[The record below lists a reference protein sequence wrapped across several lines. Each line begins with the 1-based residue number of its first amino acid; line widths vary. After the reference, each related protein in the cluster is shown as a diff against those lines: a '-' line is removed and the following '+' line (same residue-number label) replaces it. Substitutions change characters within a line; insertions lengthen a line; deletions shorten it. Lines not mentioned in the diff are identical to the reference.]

1 MAHGDYHCCALC
13 DCKMDYASGDA
24 RTKEDICTDC
34 LRTLHAGGV
43 MVYTGA
49 ELEIWIK
56 ENPAKARDVLPG
68 MGYSPCF
75 YSNPVD
81 KAFEAATPAA

>member
-13 DCKMDYASGDA
+13 DCKMDYATGDA

-34 LRTLHAGGV
+34 LRTLHAGGL
-43 MVYTGA
+43 MVYTGG
-49 ELEIWIK
+49 ELEAWIK
-56 ENPAKARDVLPG
+56 ANPDKAGILPG

-75 YSNPVD
+75 YRNPVD
-81 KAFEAATPAA
+81 DAFKAAMPAA